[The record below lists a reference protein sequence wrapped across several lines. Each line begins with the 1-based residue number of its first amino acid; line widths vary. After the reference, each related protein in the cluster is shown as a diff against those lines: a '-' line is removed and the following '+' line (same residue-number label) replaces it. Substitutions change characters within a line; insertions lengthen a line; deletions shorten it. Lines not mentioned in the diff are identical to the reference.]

1 MKKFVLITFISLFIF
16 SACKYGADNFFYPQN
31 SVHNREKNIT
41 YLSNTGVEGLSSSY
55 SFAVMTD
62 VHYWAL
68 EFQKAPAMPDSEF
81 LSWLDALPSSEK
93 PGFCLVLGD
102 VVDYGAAEQYPA
114 YVSFIDNI
122 ESRNVKV
129 FNVAGNHD
137 LYNSG
142 WDNWRINCYPHTSF
156 YNFKTSGFSFYGLD
170 TGSGGPGYEQLTS
183 LQSAF
188 SVDSKPKI
196 VFSHYPFF
204 SDSLVFSMCDST
216 ERNLALDMFQK
227 NNVRL
232 YLCGHIH
239 KYELY
244 DFGTLRHL
252 ALPSFRYDGIWALV
266 TVDESSGTYSVK
278 FYNKN
283 GLVDPNGK

>member
-1 MKKFVLITFISLFIF
+1 M
-16 SACKYGADNFFYPQN
+16 
-31 SVHNREKNIT
+31 HNREKNIT

-114 YVSFIDNI
+114 YVSFINNI

-142 WDNWRINCYPHTSF
+142 WDNWRSNCYPHTSF

-204 SDSLVFSMCDST
+204 SDSLVFSMCDTT